1 MKYAPASLAIL
12 AASLA
17 LPAHAIEFWH
27 SNTVW
32 AGQGQCSAVF
42 TFDSGTEDTKN
53 LQVAVNLLDK
63 AGKKLASGTLEVQ
76 QFGQFSANRYA
87 DAFLESEETCADDLI
102 ITVAKATAIINGKRV
117 DLLKTKTLTTR
128 EFKPFKIRVGK

>member
-42 TFDSGTEDTKN
+42 TFDSNTEDTKN
-53 LQVAVNLLDK
+53 LQVAINLLDK
-63 AGKKLASGTLEVQ
+63 AGKKLTSGTLEVQ
-76 QFGQFSANRYA
+76 QFGQTSANRYA

-102 ITVAKATAIINGKRV
+102 VTVTKATAIINGKRV
-117 DLLKTKTLTTR
+117 DLLKTKTLTPR